1 MYFRLIT
8 HYPEQGKGAELRT
21 LIEDHVKAENAGGAS
36 RNAFFVS
43 MLQPTTA
50 MVHGIQHEDFA
61 AWERHITNRD
71 ADFEAYAAQTQTLI
85 TGIPVQEIHKVV
97 ATETSGKP
105 VNYVWRTIHTPFPGE
120 GPRMLGLL
128 EQRVN
133 SSIQRGSSSAT
144 LLSRVFDASFSLDTT
159 FDDLAGMEAYIT
171 EAQQIGQLDAWGAA
185 LRIVS
190 ALPARQ
196 VLSRV
201 VVPFPAK

>member
-1 MYFRLIT
+1 M
-8 HYPEQGKGAELRT
+8 
-21 LIEDHVKAENAGGAS
+21 KAENAGGAS